1 MEPNS
6 SNQMEEKI
14 QTLAEN
20 VEESIRQNEKLR
32 QRNENAPPRMKNR
45 EQQNNNEEN
54 NWRKYHLDRTEPPTK
69 MEEELL
75 EHEEVDG

>member
-14 QTLAEN
+14 QTLAAN

-32 QRNENAPPRMKNR
+32 QRNENAPPRMKNK

-54 NWRKYHLDRTEPPTK
+54 N
-69 MEEELL
+69 
-75 EHEEVDG
+75 

>member
-1 MEPNS
+1 MEK
-6 SNQMEEKI
+6 QI
-14 QTLAEN
+14 RTLAVN

-45 EQQNNNEEN
+45 EQQNNNEKN
-54 NWRKYHLDRTEPPTK
+54 NWRKYHFNRTEPPTK

-75 EHEEVDG
+75 EHEEADG